1 MGVGLDNIDIPAAT
15 ARGAWVTNVPDYCV
29 EEVSDH
35 ALALILAWLRG
46 VAVLDREVKAR
57 SLAAGRREGRDAF
70 AC

>member
-1 MGVGLDNIDIPAAT
+1 MGVGLDNIDVAAAT
-15 ARGAWVTNVPDYCV
+15 AREAWVTNVPDYCV

-46 VAVLDREVKAR
+46 VVGAR
-57 SLAAGRREGRDAF
+57 PRGQVAAAGSRAARRSDAS